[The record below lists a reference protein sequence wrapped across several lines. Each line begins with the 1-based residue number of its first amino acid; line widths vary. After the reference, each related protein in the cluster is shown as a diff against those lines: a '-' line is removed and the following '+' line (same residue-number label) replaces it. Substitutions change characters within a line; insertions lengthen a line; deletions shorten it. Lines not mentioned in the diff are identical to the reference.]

1 MMKDNHDL
9 NNSLRY
15 DVGETNLILLFLEIF
30 WKDKWKMQNKW
41 IPFKNTII
49 TVKIRRKTRKKTLEA
64 RNANKSEE
72 QNLEKTLKTYQEHF
86 FHALQGTPLLGH
98 L

>member
-1 MMKDNHDL
+1 MENAKQM
-9 NNSLRY
+9 NSFQKY
-15 DVGETNLILLFLEIF
+15 NYYC
-30 WKDKWKMQNKW
+30 K
-41 IPFKNTII
+41 
-49 TVKIRRKTRKKTLEA
+49 KIRRKTRKKTLQM